1 PRTLK
6 LPSSSPSSMRPL
18 DWKPSPQSIRA
29 LKSSLAALASS
40 SLNVATVWRMKGLL
54 AWTSRVSPAPVSTSR
69 TVSVEVALVVFLAAD
84 VPCFCRQ
91 DQSLEIIAMRP
102 PTVPQLAHVFAC
114 RFFVDVEV
122 GCLEETRCAEE
133 QCLAVGNVFT
143 QQPRRQTLREKSERQ
158 FVFLVT

>member
-1 PRTLK
+1 
-6 LPSSSPSSMRPL
+6 
-18 DWKPSPQSIRA
+18 
-29 LKSSLAALASS
+29 
-40 SLNVATVWRMKGLL
+40 
-54 AWTSRVSPAPVSTSR
+54 
-69 TVSVEVALVVFLAAD
+69 
-84 VPCFCRQ
+84 
-91 DQSLEIIAMRP
+91 MRP

-158 FVFLVT
+158 FVFLVTERGRDVLKKRFVAPVGVDLVANPLAFCRKRNCAAASSTLWTRSSGKFFSGA